1 MENRISL
8 TQLKELQV
16 FDLLELI
23 AGCDAVIERMLAV
36 GMKPDSSSVRQ
47 ELHLKH
53 KYCEELT
60 SVFHSMKVQIHIVED
75 ELRQAA

>member
-1 MENRISL
+1 MENRISISRL
-8 TQLKELQV
+8 RELQV
-16 FDLLELI
+16 FDLLDLI
-23 AGCDAVIERMLAV
+23 ASCDAVVERMLQV

-60 SVFHSMKVQIHIVED
+60 SIFHSLKVQIRIVED
-75 ELRQAA
+75 ETRQAA